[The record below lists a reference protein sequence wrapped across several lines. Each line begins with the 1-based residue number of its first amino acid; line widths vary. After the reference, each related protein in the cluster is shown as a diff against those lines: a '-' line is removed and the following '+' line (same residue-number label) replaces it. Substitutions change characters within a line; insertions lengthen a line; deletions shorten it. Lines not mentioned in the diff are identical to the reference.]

1 MNHIGTKN
9 IETERLILRKWRI
22 EDANDVFFAN
32 QYPHKNIEETKSIL
46 KIWIEG
52 YNKLNTYEWGIEL
65 KNCNKIIGVIF
76 VLNQDEKTKSC
87 DISYTIAK
95 IYRNK
100 GYATEAL
107 HSVLRYL
114 INDVGY
120 TRVEAGHFIDNPAS
134 GKVMEKAG
142 MKYETTRKQN
152 IYNCETGTCKD
163 SVIYRITKDDL
174 NKESGTHRNGPSGKR
189 SERDG

>member
-1 MNHIGTKN
+1 MNNIGTKN

-22 EDANDVFFAN
+22 EDANDVFFYCSDATAN
-32 QYPHKNIEETKSIL
+32 LYPHKNIEETKNAL
-46 KIWIEG
+46 RTWIEE

-76 VLNQDEKTKSC
+76 VLNQNEKTKSC
-87 DISYTIAK
+87 EIAYVISK
-95 IYRNK
+95 IYWNK

-120 TRVEAGHFIDNPAS
+120 ARVEGGHFIDNPAS

-142 MKYETTRKQN
+142 MKYETTKQQN
-152 IYNCETGTCKD
+152 IYNCATGTYKD
-163 SVIYRITKDDL
+163 SIIYRIEKDDL
-174 NKESGTHRNGPSGKR
+174 NKEM
-189 SERDG
+189 E